1 LKEEVSG
8 TMKKLREM
16 LIKAENTQ
24 KAMDVVK
31 KAALFL
37 GHMQK
42 LKALIEKNLTILDPI
57 KTAIIL
63 KDISILTMELLIKK

>member
-1 LKEEVSG
+1 
-8 TMKKLREM
+8 M
-16 LIKAENTQ
+16 LVKTENTQ
-24 KAMDVVK
+24 RAMEVVK

-63 KDISILTMELLIKK
+63 KDISM

>member
-1 LKEEVSG
+1 MKEEVSG